1 MDVRVRAGGL
11 QGYVALMDE
20 LGADPRPLLRRHG
33 LGLAQLA
40 DEDAQLP
47 LAAVLDL
54 MEDSARLTG
63 CDDFGLRL
71 ARRQDISQLGPVALA
86 MQNCPSVADALDC
99 LARYL
104 FVQSPGI
111 AMSLHRPGQPG
122 AGTIDLRYHI
132 TAPGRQFPRQAYD
145 QGMAVAHHM
154 LGLLAGSRYR
164 LLAVSLPF
172 RPEASLQAHARCFGA
187 RIHADRPYCALHV
200 DAACLDAPVR
210 AANPALLRVATAY
223 LTAHFPGPQQRVAPR
238 VRLALSHAL
247 VDASTDKAAI
257 AAALAM
263 HPRTLQRRLEAEG
276 TSFDA
281 IREELRHRHVLH
293 YLSGT
298 RLPLAQVA
306 ALLGFSEQS
315 ALTRY
320 CRRRFG
326 RTPSAIRAG
335 ADG

>member
-1 MDVRVRAGGL
+1 MEARVRAGGL
-11 QGYVALMDE
+11 QGWTALMGE
-20 LGADPRPLLRRHG
+20 LGADPKPLLRRHG
-33 LGLAQLA
+33 LSAARLA

-54 MEDSARLTG
+54 LEDGARLTG
-63 CDDFGLRL
+63 RDDFGLLL
-71 ARRQDISQLGPVALA
+71 ARHQDISQLGPVALA
-86 MQNCPSVADALDC
+86 MQNCPSVAEALDC

-111 AMSLHRPGQPG
+111 AMSLRQPGELG
-122 AGTIDLRYHI
+122 AGTVDLHYHI
-132 TAPGRQFPRQAYD
+132 TAPGRQFPRQAYN
-145 QGMAVAHHM
+145 QGVAVAHHM

-164 LLAVSLPF
+164 LRAVSLPF
-172 RPEASLQAHARCFGA
+172 RPEAPQAHARYFGA
-187 RIHADRPYCALHV
+187 PIRVDQPHCALHV
-200 DAACLDAPVR
+200 DAGCLQAPVR
-210 AANPALLRVATAY
+210 AANPALLRIATDY
-223 LTAHFPGPQQRVAPR
+223 LTAHFPGPQRAMAPR

-281 IREELRHRHVLH
+281 IREELRRRHVLH

-298 RLPLAQVA
+298 RLPLSQVSGM
-306 ALLGFSEQS
+306 LGFSEQS

-320 CRRRFG
+320 CRRCFG
-326 RTPSAIRAG
+326 RTPSAIRAEAG
-335 ADG
+335 

>member
-1 MDVRVRAGGL
+1 MEALVRAGGL
-11 QGYVALMDE
+11 QGYLALMDA
-20 LGADPRPLLRRHG
+20 LGADAKPLLRRHG
-33 LGLAQLA
+33 LNLTQLA
-40 DEDAQLP
+40 DEDARLP

-54 MEDSARLTG
+54 LEDSARLTG
-63 CDDFGLRL
+63 RDDFGLLL

-86 MQNCPSVADALDC
+86 MQNCATVAEALDC

-111 AMSLHRPGQPG
+111 AMSQRQPGELG
-122 AGTIDLRYHI
+122 AGTVDLQYHI
-132 TAPGRQFPRQAYD
+132 TAPGPQFPRQAYN

-172 RPEASLQAHARCFGA
+172 RPAAPLQAHARYFGA
-187 RIHADRPYCALHV
+187 PIRVDRPHCALHV

-210 AANPALLRVATAY
+210 SANPALLRIATDY
-223 LTAHFPGPQQRVAPR
+223 LAAHFPDPQHAVAPR

-263 HPRTLQRRLEAEG
+263 HPRTLQRRLQAEG

-281 IREELRHRHVLH
+281 IREDLRRRHVLH
-293 YLSGT
+293 YLGGT
-298 RLPLAQVA
+298 RLPLSQVA
-306 ALLGFSEQS
+306 GLLGFSEQS

-320 CRRRFG
+320 CRRCFG

-335 ADG
+335 AG

>member
-1 MDVRVRAGGL
+1 MVVMVRAGGL
-11 QGYVALMDE
+11 QGWAALMAE
-20 LGADPRPLLRRHG
+20 LGAEPKPLLRQHG
-33 LGLAQLA
+33 LSAARLA

-47 LAAVLDL
+47 LAAALDL
-54 MEDSARLTG
+54 LEDSARITG
-63 CDDFGLRL
+63 HDDFGLLL
-71 ARRQDISQLGPVALA
+71 ARRQDLSQLGPVALA
-86 MQNCPSVADALDC
+86 MQNCPTVAQALDC

-104 FVQSPGI
+104 FVQSPGL
-111 AMSLHRPGQPG
+111 AMSLHLPGLLG
-122 AGTIDLRYHI
+122 DGTVDLRYHI
-132 TAPGRQFPRQAYD
+132 TAPGRQFPRQGYD
-145 QGMAVAHHM
+145 HGMAVGHHM

-164 LLAVSLPF
+164 LRAVSLPF
-172 RPEASLQAHARCFGA
+172 RPEAPLQAHARFFGA
-187 RIHADRPYCALHV
+187 AIRVDQPHCALHV

-210 AANPALLRVATAY
+210 SANAALLRIATDY
-223 LTAHFPGPQQRVAPR
+223 LAAHFPGPDRMVAPR
-238 VRLALSHAL
+238 VRLALSHAW

-281 IREELRHRHVLH
+281 IREELRHRQVLH
-293 YLSGT
+293 FLGGT
-298 RLPLAQVA
+298 RLPLSQVA

-326 RTPSAIRAG
+326 RTPSAIRAAAG
-335 ADG
+335 